1 NGRIPH
7 TPPANPYAWLS
18 LSGFIARRWPD
29 IALRMSVACGP
40 APSAPGSIPEPGGVF
55 DLPEFGL
62 GTHDSPDLTGT
73 RIGFS
78 PDLAGLLPVED
89 EVAGIVG
96 TAAGVLGELGAGVDA
111 VIPDL
116 SDADEVFGV
125 RRALDFVG
133 TWGDLYESHPDR
145 IKDSVVWNIRMGL
158 GLTGAEVA
166 SAEAARARLHS
177 EVEDFFS
184 DH

>member
-1 NGRIPH
+1 
-7 TPPANPYAWLS
+7 
-18 LSGFIARRWPD
+18 
-29 IALRMSVACGP
+29 
-40 APSAPGSIPEPGGVF
+40 F

-62 GTHDSPDLTGT
+62 DAHDSPDLTGT

-89 EVAGIVG
+89 EVADIVG
-96 TAAGVLGELGAGVDA
+96 AAAGVLSELGAGVDT

-133 TWGDLYESHPDR
+133 NWGALYEAHPDR
-145 IKDSVVWNIRMGL
+145 IKDSVVGNIRMGL

-177 EVEDFFS
+177 EVDRFFS
-184 DH
+184 DHDALVLTTCQVLPSTPASNIPRGSTACSWRTTSTGCAHCA